1 MVRKIGIVG
10 VFMAI
15 LYLPVASYADSLT
28 GSVNSI
34 EAISSSNVPN
44 GSIVVLSKEETSIP
58 GYFHEKYAFVGQDC
72 LGWEVDYYGP
82 AIDPN
87 DANLLRTEYSMC
99 TAPERD
105 GDGSDN

>member
-44 GSIVVLSKEETSIP
+44 GSIVVISKEETSTP
-58 GYFHEKYAFVGQDC
+58 RYFHEKYAFVDQDC
-72 LGWEVDYYGP
+72 LGWGFVDYYGP

-99 TAPERD
+99 TAPQQS
-105 GDGSDN
+105 DGSSD